1 MKNVLNSLAVVVS
14 LSPLMLNTASA
25 QSVSEEADSITSGWS
40 GTATL
45 GASSATGNSE
55 ASSISGSI
63 RLDKTSGKWEH
74 LLFGS
79 VFKGNSTII
88 VEERD
93 DSDAVVLDDDGRPV
107 RRIVKG
113 DNSDRI
119 AIGYQP
125 KYYWKPKTYL
135 FGILD
140 WETDEPAN
148 IDSATRQIIGI
159 GHRFFNNDQGFLS
172 GELGFGNK
180 NLRQNFGDDIDGGIG
195 YLGLNFLHRFSDQAA
210 FNADLRSDFGSDN
223 TFVEMG
229 LGITFKVSEGM
240 ALKIS
245 HFTRNNSDIRDLSN
259 PLNSSSDSVTSLNLV
274 IDI

>member
-1 MKNVLNSLAVVVS
+1 MKKVITNLAVVVS
-14 LSPLMLNTASA
+14 LSTLMIGTSSA
-25 QSVSEEADSITSGWS
+25 QSIGETADSITGGWS

-63 RLDKTSGKWEH
+63 RLDKTVEKWEH

-93 DSDAVVLDDDGRPV
+93 DNNDIVLGDDGRPV
-107 RRIVKG
+107 RRIIKG
-113 DNSDRI
+113 DNSNRI
-119 AIGYQP
+119 ALGYQP

-140 WETDEPAN
+140 WETDDPAN
-148 IDSATRQIIGI
+148 IDSATRQVIGI

-180 NLRQNFGDDIDGGIG
+180 ILRPNFGEDIKGGIG
-195 YLGLNFLHRFSDQAA
+195 YLGLNFLHRFSEQAS

-229 LGITFKVSEGM
+229 LGLTFKMSEGM

-245 HFTRNNSDIRDLSN
+245 HYTRNNSDIEDLNN
-259 PLNSSSDSVTSLNLV
+259 PLSSSSDSVTSLNLV